1 MSIITTRRS
10 CSCAAATVH
19 SRSTAWITAS
29 SRTRLSTSGRFT
41 VTAIS
46 RTRGRRLN
54 SGTYVYLVANPYMKF
69 EQFYVPSEPPVV
81 ALHGLYAEIANDAM
95 GGILAE
101 TERQS
106 PDQLQL
112 CFCYMMDLL
121 GIMTEKMPREYFH
134 QTPGQK

>member
-1 MSIITTRRS
+1 M
-10 CSCAAATVH
+10 
-19 SRSTAWITAS
+19 
-29 SRTRLSTSGRFT
+29 
-41 VTAIS
+41 
-46 RTRGRRLN
+46 N

-95 GGILAE
+95 DGILAE

-121 GIMTEKMPREYFH
+121 GIVTEKMPREFFH
-134 QTPGQK
+134 QIPGRK

>member
-1 MSIITTRRS
+1 M
-10 CSCAAATVH
+10 
-19 SRSTAWITAS
+19 
-29 SRTRLSTSGRFT
+29 
-41 VTAIS
+41 
-46 RTRGRRLN
+46 N

-81 ALHGLYAEIANDAM
+81 ALHGCM
-95 GGILAE
+95 PRSRMMPWGGILAE

>member
-1 MSIITTRRS
+1 
-10 CSCAAATVH
+10 
-19 SRSTAWITAS
+19 
-29 SRTRLSTSGRFT
+29 
-41 VTAIS
+41 
-46 RTRGRRLN
+46 
-54 SGTYVYLVANPYMKF
+54 MKF

-95 GGILAE
+95 GGILRGDGAAVAPI
-101 TERQS
+101 S
-106 PDQLQL
+106 LQL

>member
-1 MSIITTRRS
+1 MVAHRNVVSSAAQQLIINLFGD
-10 CSCAAATVH
+10 A
-19 SRSTAWITAS
+19 
-29 SRTRLSTSGRFT
+29 F
-41 VTAIS
+41 
-46 RTRGRRLN
+46 
-54 SGTYVYLVANPYMKF
+54 
-69 EQFYVPSEPPVV
+69 
-81 ALHGLYAEIANDAM
+81 AM

>member
-1 MSIITTRRS
+1 M
-10 CSCAAATVH
+10 
-19 SRSTAWITAS
+19 
-29 SRTRLSTSGRFT
+29 
-41 VTAIS
+41 
-46 RTRGRRLN
+46 N

-121 GIMTEKMPREYFH
+121 GIVTENMPREYFH

>member
-1 MSIITTRRS
+1 MKESAPYDVPRLAAEMKALGLDRVLLNAFEGLS
-10 CSCAAATVH
+10 AADCAALAK
-19 SRSTAWITAS
+19 
-29 SRTRLSTSGRFT
+29 LG
-41 VTAIS
+41 
-46 RTRGRRLN
+46 
-54 SGTYVYLVANPYMKF
+54 YLVANPYMKF

-95 GGILAE
+95 RGILTE